1 MWLDV
6 VDLRDYYE
14 TPLGQTTRRMIR
26 RRIRSFWPDTKG
38 LRVAGLGYATPFLN
52 QFKNEAERTIAL
64 MPAAQGVLHWP
75 IDGKGLT
82 TLVDE
87 AELPLP
93 DVSIDRFLLIHDLE
107 HTHQLQPLMRE
118 IWRVLTGGGRLL
130 VVVPNRTG
138 IWSRLER
145 TPYGHGH
152 PYTVGQITRLLKD
165 TMFTPM
171 GHSGALFMPPS
182 RSRMLLAGAPAWEKI
197 GLRWFKT
204 FGGVVIVEAGKQIYA
219 SPHGA
224 SSKRE
229 RLYIP
234 LTNGANSGRIIQERN
249 GGKATEKLKGGYTPS

>member
-6 VDLRDYYE
+6 VDLRDFYE
-14 TPLGQTTRRMIR
+14 SPLGQTTRRILR
-26 RRIRSFWPDTKG
+26 RRIRSFWPDTRG

-52 QFKNEAERTIAL
+52 QFKAEAERTIAL

-75 IDGKGLT
+75 SEGKGLT

-93 DVSIDRFLLIHDLE
+93 DVSIDRFLLVHALE
-107 HTHQLQPLMRE
+107 QTHQLQPLMRE
-118 IWRVLTGGGRLL
+118 IWRVLTDGGRLL

-145 TPYGHGH
+145 TPFGHGH
-152 PYTVGQITRLLKD
+152 PYTVGQISRLLKD

-171 GHSGALFMPPS
+171 GHSGALFMPPM
-182 RSRMLLAGAPAWEKI
+182 RSRMMLTGAPAWEKL
-197 GLRWFKT
+197 GLRWFGT
-204 FGGVVIVEAGKQIYA
+204 FGGVVMVEAGKQIYA
-219 SPHGA
+219 TPPGQTA
-224 SSKRE
+224 KRK

-234 LTNGANSGRIIQERN
+234 VPNANNGRIIQERRKMIAKRQSAD
-249 GGKATEKLKGGYTPS
+249 G